1 LEHIPGLPDL
11 VLFWMNDGSVIRVS
25 RCGITRGTLY
35 GKHVLTLIWVIMTDG
50 SFKIVS
56 NWAVLT
62 LTSRYAM
69 GSTWTRL
76 APAAAQRSSPWLLEW
91 HEAPLCASDT
101 QACSSGWAL
110 PSWLVAMPAKNQMIN
125 CWTGRYP
132 QNTTICSQA
141 TFSVAV
147 QGTREVHNM
156 HVYMR
161 CSSTTSED
169 FCELVW

>member
-1 LEHIPGLPDL
+1 MHTFPKNIDLDVPVRTGGILPLQPSGCVCSYRLVRVCRDL
-11 VLFWMNDGSVIRVS
+11 VNPQLADS
-25 RCGITRGTLY
+25 
-35 GKHVLTLIWVIMTDG
+35 
-50 SFKIVS
+50 
-56 NWAVLT
+56 

-110 PSWLVAMPAKNQMIN
+110 PSWLVAMPAQNQMIN

-132 QNTTICSQA
+132 QSTTICSQA

-161 CSSTTSED
+161 CSSTTCED
-169 FCELVW
+169 FCELVR